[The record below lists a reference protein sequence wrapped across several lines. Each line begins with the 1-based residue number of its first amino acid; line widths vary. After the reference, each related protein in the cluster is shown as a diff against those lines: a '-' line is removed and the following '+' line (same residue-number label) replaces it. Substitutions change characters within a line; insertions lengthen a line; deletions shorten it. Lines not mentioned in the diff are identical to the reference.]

1 MNIPKYRL
9 FRHCIQAWDREYGI
23 GEIPER
29 DTHIISIVVD
39 YNGEIYSSDPKT
51 IQPKALKFMVRA
63 MKSAIIGLI
72 NRNAGKEV
80 VTSIG

>member
-1 MNIPKYRL
+1 MNIAKYKL
-9 FRHCIQAWDREYGI
+9 FRHHIQAWDREYGI
-23 GEIPER
+23 GEIREE
-29 DTHIISIVVD
+29 DTHVISIEVD
-39 YNGEIYSSDPKT
+39 YQGDRYASDPKT
-51 IQPKALKFMVRA
+51 IEPKALKFMVRA